1 MPAHDEGT
9 PGDGVRQEP
18 PVPAQ
23 GGGGGDSE
31 ASGGTVLM
39 VPPDAFL
46 FIRKCNKTAENI
58 SFLTRE
64 DKGELHKT
72 GP

>member
-9 PGDGVRQEP
+9 PGYGVRQEP

-39 VPPDAFL
+39 VPTGCF
-46 FIRKCNKTAENI
+46 
-58 SFLTRE
+58 SFY
-64 DKGELHKT
+64 KKV
-72 GP
+72 

>member
-23 GGGGGDSE
+23 SGGGGDSE
-31 ASGGTVLM
+31 ASGGTVL
-39 VPPDAFL
+39 
-46 FIRKCNKTAENI
+46 EG
-58 SFLTRE
+58 SFGCFFRRRPE
-64 DKGELHKT
+64 IC
-72 GP
+72 